1 MPKKSKCYAVI
12 QKGKNKGK
20 YCYEVN
26 QYCKNSYHRGYKI
39 KLNHYCDTCGL
50 EFNSK
55 YKYNSHIKS
64 QLCVPKGECINCNN
78 KDLEISVL
86 KKSIDKLNNIIN
98 ELKNK
103 IDTFNIPKN
112 SSNDDLRNI
121 FLNILKN

>member
-1 MPKKSKCYAVI
+1 MPKKGKCYAVI

-26 QYCKNSYHRGYKI
+26 EYCKNSYHRGYKI
-39 KLNHYCDTCGL
+39 KLKHYCDTCGL

-55 YKYNSHIKS
+55 YKYNSHKKS

-78 KDLEISVL
+78 KDLEILAL
-86 KKSIDKLNNIIN
+86 KKSVEKLNDIIDD
-98 ELKNK
+98 LRKK

-112 SSNDDLRNI
+112 SSNDDLRNL
-121 FLNILKN
+121 FLNLLKN